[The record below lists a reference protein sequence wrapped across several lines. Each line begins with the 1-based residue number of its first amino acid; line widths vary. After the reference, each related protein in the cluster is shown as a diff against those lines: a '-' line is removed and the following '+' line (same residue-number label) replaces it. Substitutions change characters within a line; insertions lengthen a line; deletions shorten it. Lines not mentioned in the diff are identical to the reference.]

1 MSLSH
6 FNKKNK
12 NIEMVDISKKNKT
25 KRFAEARSLIEIDK
39 KLYSVIKGDKELK
52 NNYKKSRFSYCMSWF
67 TSTHR
72 FFI

>member
-25 KRFAEARSLIEIDK
+25 KRFAEIAR
-39 KLYSVIKGDKELK
+39 
-52 NNYKKSRFSYCMSWF
+52 
-67 TSTHR
+67 T
-72 FFI
+72 